1 MENIIRV
8 AIYARVS
15 TEEQAEHGYSI
26 DAQLDTLRNYC
37 KMYEKIV
44 VKEYVDR
51 GVSGK
56 SINGRYELQKLL
68 RDAKNGEFDEVVVWK
83 ISRLARK
90 TIDLLQIVDELSK
103 HKVAFRSF
111 SENFE
116 TETPMGKFALQ
127 MMGAVGELE
136 RNTIVDNVK
145 MGMKQRARTGRWNGG
160 IVLGYKS
167 ISRDSGGKGRES
179 TRLVIVEEEAVIVRK
194 IFNMYSQGKGLKAI
208 ANKVN
213 HEGYKTKKGNAFSTA
228 TIKEIILNPV
238 YIGKIRFNRY
248 ENWSERRRKGK
259 NENIIIVDGKH
270 EPIITNE
277 LWKKVQSLRQMK
289 AKKSIKNY
297 EGNFLLTGLMKCP
310 KCGAAMVSSR
320 TTNTLKDG
328 TKKVLRYYSCG
339 AFRSK
344 GSAVCSANSIRAD
357 YAEQYVLQRIQEVVK
372 HPKVLKELLHNI
384 NKQKKESI
392 KPLKDELQVINKSI
406 QSIENRKQKYFSLYE
421 DSLLNQNMFTDRIQE
436 LNEEMERLSV
446 RKSEIEFELGDGD
459 EKILSYEYVK
469 KLLVQLNV
477 LLDAIPCDEKKVLYH
492 LLIENI
498 VVNDEKKIENIQLNI
513 NKEIQQELLKKPLS
527 KEEMDRGFCISKN
540 GRYSLRIS
548 I

>member
-228 TIKEIILNPV
+228 TIQEIILNPV

-436 LNEEMERLSV
+436 LKEEMERLSV

-459 EKILSYEYVK
+459 EKILS
-469 KLLVQLNV
+469 
-477 LLDAIPCDEKKVLYH
+477 
-492 LLIENI
+492 
-498 VVNDEKKIENIQLNI
+498 
-513 NKEIQQELLKKPLS
+513 
-527 KEEMDRGFCISKN
+527 
-540 GRYSLRIS
+540 
-548 I
+548 

>member
-1 MENIIRV
+1 MGSYIRV

-37 KMYEKIV
+37 KMYGKIAAQ
-44 VKEYVDR
+44 EYVDR

-56 SINGRYELQKLL
+56 SIKGRYELQKLL
-68 RDAKNGEFDEVVVWK
+68 RDAKNGEFDEVIVWK

-145 MGMKQRARTGRWNGG
+145 MGMKQRARTGKWNGG
-160 IVLGYKS
+160 RVLGYKS
-167 ISRDSGGKGRES
+167 ISSEKEGKS
-179 TRLVIVEEEAVIVRK
+179 TQLAIVEKEAVIVRK
-194 IFNMYSQGKGLKAI
+194 IFNMYSKGKGLRAI
-208 ANKVN
+208 ANKIN

-248 ENWSERRRKGK
+248 EDWNESRRRGK
-259 NENIIIVDGKH
+259 SENIILIDGKH
-270 EPIITNE
+270 EPIITKE
-277 LWKKVQSLRQMK
+277 LWNKVQSLQKMK

-297 EGNFLLTGLMKCP
+297 EGNFLLTGLLKCP
-310 KCGAAMVSSR
+310 KCGSAMVSSR

-328 TKKVLRYYSCG
+328 TKRVLRYYSCG

-344 GSAVCSANSIRAD
+344 GSAVCSANSVRAD
-357 YAEQYVLQRIQEVVK
+357 YAEEYVIGRIKEIVK
-372 HPKVLKELLHNI
+372 YPTVLKRLIHSI
-384 NKQKKESI
+384 NKQKEGSI
-392 KPLKDELQVINKSI
+392 KPLKDELQVIDKSI
-406 QSIENRKQKYFSLYE
+406 QNIENRKKKYFNLYE
-421 DSLLNQNMFTDRIQE
+421 DSLLDQTMFMDRIRE
-436 LNEEMERLSV
+436 LKEEIERLSA
-446 RKSEIEFELGDGD
+446 RKSEVEFELGDAD
-459 EKILSYEYVK
+459 ERILSYEYVK
-469 KLLVQLNV
+469 KILSQLSLLLE
-477 LLDAIPCDEKKVLYH
+477 AAPCDEKKILYH

-498 VVNDEKKIENIQLNI
+498 IVNDEKKIEYIQLNI
-513 NKEIQQELLKKPLS
+513 GEEIQQELLKKPLS
-527 KEEMDRGFCISKN
+527 REMDGGFYMSKN
-540 GRYSLRIS
+540 ALKIT

>member
-8 AIYARVS
+8 AIYVRVS

-37 KMYEKIV
+37 QMYKKIV

-56 SINGRYELQKLL
+56 SIKGRYELQKLM
-68 RDAKNGEFDEVVVWK
+68 RDAKNNEFDEVIVWK

-103 HKVAFRSF
+103 QKISFRSF

-167 ISRDSGGKGRES
+167 ISSDSGGRGGES
-179 TRLVIVEEEAVIVRK
+179 TQLVIVEEEAVIVRK
-194 IFNMYSQGKGLKAI
+194 VFNMYSQGKGLKAI
-208 ANKVN
+208 ANKIN
-213 HEGYKTKKGNAFSTA
+213 YEGYKTKKGNAFSTA
-228 TIKEIILNPV
+228 TIKEIILNPI

-248 ENWSERRRKGK
+248 ENWSERRRQGK
-259 NENIIIVDGKH
+259 SENIILVDGKH

-310 KCGAAMVSSR
+310 KCGSTMVSSR

-328 TKKVLRYYSCG
+328 TKKILRYYSCG

-372 HPKVLKELLHNI
+372 HPKVLKGLLHNI
-384 NKQKKESI
+384 NKQKKERI

-421 DSLLNQNMFTDRIQE
+421 DSLLDQTMFTGRIQE
-436 LNEEMERLSV
+436 LKEEMERLSV

-459 EKILSYEYVK
+459 EKVLSYEYVK
-469 KLLVQLNV
+469 KLLAQLNV
-477 LLDAIPCDEKKVLYH
+477 LLEAIPCDEKKVLYH

-498 VVNDEKKIENIQLNI
+498 VINDEKKIENIQLNI
-513 NKEIQQELLKKPLS
+513 NEEIQQELLKKPLT
-527 KEEMDRGFCISKN
+527 KEEMDRGFCIFKN
-540 GRYSLRIS
+540 GQYPLKIS